1 MVMPARRDFLGSRL
15 LDLGLVSEAQLD
27 LALKEKV
34 RTGETLPRVLRHLRF
49 MTEETVAQALANILD
64 LPLVSLGERRVEPRL
79 LEGIDK
85 PFAIRHL
92 FFPLELRDGALF
104 LAMADPCDVEATD
117 SIQQRVGLP
126 LLVGVATESDIRA
139 AVERHFGGAAES
151 GGRMEDVIRRAVQH
165 ARESNGSKAAA
176 GEDGEVGAP
185 VIELTDMVILQGVR
199 EGATD
204 IHFEPEE
211 KLLRMRYR
219 IDGILQ
225 PGPTL
230 PKELQASLLSRLKI
244 MSDLNISEK
253 RLPQDG
259 RMRLVTEGRQIDVRV
274 SVLPTVF
281 GENVVL
287 RILEKNAVL
296 FDLDNLGFPGEIRE
310 ELRRIAGASYG
321 IFLVTGPTG
330 SGKSTTLYSTLASV
344 NSMEK
349 KVVTVEDPV
358 EYQVPLIRQCQIN
371 SKIGFTFAE
380 GLRSILRQDPDII
393 MVGEIRDLE
402 TLHIAIHAGLT
413 GHLVLSTLHTNSAI
427 GAFPRMVDMGL
438 EPYLVT
444 SSILGVLAQRLLR
457 RVCSQCQ
464 APAEATEEE
473 RTFLEAHGKPGV
485 TTVTRGRG
493 CPRCRGTGYKGRL
506 GIYELF
512 RPDEACHELILRKAP
527 EDEMIRTARAR
538 GMKFLVDDG
547 VDKVLRGL
555 TTVAEVIRVT

>member
-15 LDLGLVSEAQLD
+15 LDLGLVSPAQLD
-27 LALKEKV
+27 VALKEKV

-49 MTEETVAQALANILD
+49 MTEETVAQALASILD
-64 LPLVSLGERRVEPRL
+64 LPLVALGDRRVEQRL

-85 PFAIRHL
+85 PFAVKHL

-126 LLVGVATESDIRA
+126 LLVGVATESEIRA
-139 AVERHFGGAAES
+139 AVERHFGGGTAES
-151 GGRMEDVIRRAVQH
+151 GGRIEDVIRRAVLY
-165 ARESNGSKAAA
+165 AKESSASKSA

-185 VIELTDMVILQGVR
+185 VIELTDLVILQGVR

-259 RMRLVTEGRQIDVRV
+259 RLRIVTEGRQIDVRV

-296 FDLDNLGFPGEIRE
+296 FDLDNLGFPPAIRE
-310 ELRRIAGASYG
+310 ELRRVAAASYG

-413 GHLVLSTLHTNSAI
+413 GHLVLSTLHTNSSI

-457 RVCSQCQ
+457 RVCSQCK
-464 APAEATEEE
+464 ASVDATDEE
-473 RTFLEAHGKPGV
+473 RKFLETHGAAG
-485 TTVTRGRG
+485 TTKVTRGTG
-493 CPRCRGTGYKGRL
+493 CARCRGTGYKGRL
-506 GIYELF
+506 GIYELYK
-512 RPDEACHELILRKAP
+512 PDEACHELILRKAS
-527 EDEMIRTARAR
+527 EAEMAKAANAR

-547 VDKVLRGL
+547 VDKILRGL